1 MQYITNRLNH
11 LKASFAAL
19 LGTLVLTATA
29 HAQPSTDDLPSFS
42 TDKILD
48 ALNEQVA
55 PWAAKIVGALL
66 ALFVGWIIAGWIG
79 RRIRNVVEKR
89 NIDQTLGRFVAN
101 LVRYLVLIAV
111 VLGVLGVFGIE
122 TSTFAAVIGAA
133 GLAIGLAF
141 EGTLSSF
148 AAGAML
154 LIFRPFKVGDF
165 VSAAGVTGFVQ
176 EIELFTTEIRTLDSQ
191 KKIVPNNKI
200 FGDVITNIGA
210 YDKRRVDIDVGADYG
225 ADLDATRAC
234 LEEAVKTIPGAL
246 SDPEPQIFLKS
257 LGGSS
262 VDWQVRVWC
271 STPDYWNV
279 YEATIRATKMA
290 LDAKGIGIPFPQMD
304 VHLDTSVVEA
314 LGKN

>member
-1 MQYITNRLNH
+1 MLTSLR
-11 LKASFAAL
+11 ASLAAL
-19 LGTLVLTATA
+19 AALSSTLVLSATVQ
-29 HAQPSTDDLPSFS
+29 AQPSADDLPSFS

-66 ALFVGWIIAGWIG
+66 ALFIGWTIAGWAG
-79 RRIRNVVEKR
+79 RRIRKLVEKR
-89 NIDQTLGRFVAN
+89 NLDQTLGRFVAN
-101 LVRYLVLIAV
+101 LIRYLILIAV

-133 GLAIGLAF
+133 GLAVGLAF
-141 EGTLSSF
+141 QGTLSSF

-154 LIFRPFKVGDF
+154 LVFRPFKVGDF
-165 VSAAGVTGFVQ
+165 VEAGGVTGFVQ
-176 EIELFTTEIRTLDSQ
+176 EIELFTTEIRTLDS
-191 KKIVPNNKI
+191 KKRIVPNSKI
-200 FGDVITNIGA
+200 FGDTITNIGA
-210 YDKRRVDIDVGADYG
+210 YENRRVDIDVGADYG
-225 ADLDATRAC
+225 ADIDATRAC

-246 SDPEPQIFLKS
+246 SDPAPQIFLKS
-257 LGGSS
+257 LGASS

-271 STPDYWNV
+271 KTPDYWDV

-304 VHLDTSVVEA
+304 VHIDADVVEA
-314 LGKN
+314 LGKS

>member
-1 MQYITNRLNH
+1 MTFFKRSH
-11 LKASFAAL
+11 LASLAAL
-19 LGTLVLTATA
+19 FVSATA
-29 HAQPSTDDLPSFS
+29 KAQPGGDGIPSVDDLPAIS
-42 TDKILD
+42 TDKILS

-55 PWAAKIVGALL
+55 PWAAKIVGALV
-66 ALFVGWIIAGWIG
+66 ALFVGWMIAGWIG
-79 RRIRNVVEKR
+79 RRLKKFVEKR
-89 NIDQTLGRFVAN
+89 NIDQTLGKFVAN

-165 VSAAGVTGFVQ
+165 VEAGGETGFVQ
-176 EIELFTTEIRTLDSQ
+176 EIELFTTEIRTLDSR
-191 KKIVPNNKI
+191 KKIIPNSKI
-200 FGDVITNIGA
+200 FGDTITNISA
-210 YDKRRVDIDVGADYG
+210 YDTKRVDIDVGADYG
-225 ADLDATRAC
+225 ADVDATRAA
-234 LEEAVKTIPGAL
+234 LEAMAPNIPGVIA
-246 SDPEPQIFLKS
+246 DPAPQIFLKG

-271 STPDYWNV
+271 KTEDYWDV
-279 YEATIRATKMA
+279 WQATIRATKYA
-290 LDAKGIGIPFPQMD
+290 LDEKGIGIPFPQMD
-304 VHLDTSVVEA
+304 VHLDQDVVEA
-314 LGKN
+314 FGKN